1 MCIRDRLIIGQEQ
14 SGLKASECYLLVAL
28 DCADS
33 KRLGEYEKFFISHPN
48 TAAIDHHIT
57 HIPYAKLWIAYDIYS
72 TCEAMPKIIDSLG
85 VQLTHD
91 IAQNLYIGI
100 ATDTGSFKYSCVTPD
115 TMRTAAVLLEA
126 GIDNASIS
134 KQLFTVKSKE
144 YYQFMQRA
152 LNKLQYF
159 ENGKICVLV
168 VSQEDFELSGITES
182 QSSEIVS
189 RCV

>member
-1 MCIRDRLIIGQEQ
+1 MQVVRDLAADEESVVHPSHTHGRFLGRNVIGQSEGVSQNRVDQSLLPNADTKAQKLIIGQEQ
-14 SGLKASECYLLVAL
+14 SGLKASECDLLVAL

-57 HIPYAKLWIAYDIYS
+57 HIPYAKLWIAYDISS

-100 ATDTGSFKYSCVTPD
+100 ATDTGSIK
-115 TMRTAAVLLEA
+115 
-126 GIDNASIS
+126 
-134 KQLFTVKSKE
+134 
-144 YYQFMQRA
+144 
-152 LNKLQYF
+152 
-159 ENGKICVLV
+159 
-168 VSQEDFELSGITES
+168 
-182 QSSEIVS
+182 
-189 RCV
+189 